1 MMVRMSTASKSAGAP
16 DADQFRLDNPDLCF
30 RFTATLS
37 DRHGR
42 THDRLTTPTALA
54 SWLAA
59 NTILFTGA
67 EPTLEH
73 LEAALGLREA
83 IHRAG
88 VAIATGGRAKRA
100 DVEIVNAAAIRGRYV
115 QQLNSRGVAEFQA
128 EGADPVDDALSL
140 IATDAITIL
149 GGDRGQLVKSCEWPQ
164 CRGLF
169 VDTSR
174 GCNRRWCSMNYCG
187 NRAKKSAL
195 RQRAAQ

>member
-1 MMVRMSTASKSAGAP
+1 MMVRMPTASKSSATP

-30 RFTATLS
+30 RFTATVS

-42 THDRLTTPTALA
+42 THERLTTPTALA

-59 NTILFTGA
+59 NTILFPGA
-67 EPTLEH
+67 EPTPAH
-73 LEAALGLREA
+73 LEAALDLREA

-88 VAIATGGRAKRA
+88 VAIAGGQRAKRA
-100 DVEIVNAAAIRGRYV
+100 DVKILNTAAHRGHYV
-115 QQLNSRGVAEFQA
+115 QQLNSRGGAEFQA
-128 EGADPVDDALSL
+128 AGADPIHDALSL

-149 GGDRGQLVKSCEWPQ
+149 GGNRSQLVKSCEWPQ

-187 NRAKKSAL
+187 NRAKKSAI
-195 RQRAAQ
+195 RQRAAR